1 MAITLDELLGRNRGG
16 ANEPASVDSFPSY
29 DAYTARRT
37 ENGSPAGYD
46 RPAYNY
52 DFRTRPYEAPR
63 SVESAR
69 AYEASRPYEAPRVDE
84 YRPVDYSTAFDRRA
98 ASPRESY
105 APETGYAPYP
115 EDVRPARREDAARGG
130 LYEFTVNDAERASSE
145 DLYNRLSGVSPSAQ
159 SAQRERAARE
169 SYAEN
174 YAEKYRAANKAR
186 KRPRLGIKAK
196 LLIAAY
202 VAVVVIVSVLI
213 IVNAKPLND
222 GTAAVPSSSVT
233 ALAEDGA
240 NNQSLSQIEFG
251 YEVPEI

>member
-1 MAITLDELLGRNRGG
+1 M
-16 ANEPASVDSFPSY
+16 
-29 DAYTARRT
+29 
-37 ENGSPAGYD
+37 
-46 RPAYNY
+46 
-52 DFRTRPYEAPR
+52 
-63 SVESAR
+63 ESAR

-105 APETGYAPYP
+105 APENGYAPYP

-186 KRPRLGIKAK
+186 KRPKLGIKAK

-240 NNQSLSQIEFG
+240 NNQTSSQIEFG

>member
-98 ASPRESY
+98 AAPRESY
-105 APETGYAPYP
+105 APENGYAPYP
-115 EDVRPARREDAARGG
+115 EDVRPARRED
-130 LYEFTVNDAERASSE
+130 
-145 DLYNRLSGVSPSAQ
+145 AQ

-240 NNQSLSQIEFG
+240 NNQNLSQIEFG

>member
-98 ASPRESY
+98 AAPRESY
-105 APETGYAPYP
+105 APENGYAPYP

-130 LYEFTVNDAERASSE
+130 LYEFTV
-145 DLYNRLSGVSPSAQ
+145 
-159 SAQRERAARE
+159 
-169 SYAEN
+169 YAEN

-240 NNQSLSQIEFG
+240 NNQNLSQIEFG